1 MRGIA
6 VFAAVIL
13 LVGLPSGAA
22 RARNGVRI
30 GAAATPCLSADD
42 DPGDDAEEAPDP
54 TPNPSPNPHGT
65 LPDDGEGFPSPT
77 PPSTEPS
84 SPEDDL
90 PSEPAAAHPA
100 VRPAPPPSAL

>member
-13 LVGLPSGAA
+13 LVGLPGGAA

-42 DPGDDAEEAPDP
+42 DPGDDPEEV
-54 TPNPSPNPHGT
+54 PNPHGT

-90 PSEPAAAHPA
+90 PSEPAAAHPP
-100 VRPAPPPSAL
+100 VRPAPPPSGL